1 MIQITDMTYRIAGR
15 SLFENASATVPKGHK
30 IGLIGRNGCGKSTL
44 LKLLTGDLHPD
55 AGSITINGIK
65 DAINGIGTVSQ
76 EAPGGDQTPLDF
88 VLSADKERA
97 DLIERAEVED
107 DPNSI
112 AEIQIRLADIGA
124 YSAPAK
130 AAIILA
136 GLGFDN
142 KAQNEPLSNFSGGWR
157 MRVAIAALL
166 LAEPDVLLLDEPTN
180 HLDLEATIWLESHLK
195 AYPKTL
201 IIVSHDRGL
210 LNRSVNGILHVEA
223 NKITYYSGDYD
234 RFEKVR
240 EEKLALQ
247 EAMSR
252 KQDAQRKHMEKFVE
266 RFRYTASKARQAQ
279 SRLKA
284 LEKMGSSTI
293 KLIEGNTVF
302 KFPEPELLPPP
313 LVTLEKASVGY
324 VNNLPVLSNINLRL
338 DADDRIGF
346 LGQNGNGK
354 STLAKLIANR
364 LEKMSG
370 ESHRAAKLKVGFF
383 AQHQVE
389 DLELEDTATE
399 HMARL
404 MPSAAIDKV
413 RARLGGVGLLQDK
426 QTTKVKFLSGGE
438 KARLT
443 IALITHDNPHVLIL
457 DEPTNHLDIDARD
470 ALVVALNTYKG
481 AVILIS
487 HDRRLLELTVDRL
500 WLIADG
506 TVNPFNGDLD
516 DYASW
521 LKDKVKESAGN
532 SVKKVKDDQS
542 QMHHKTSKKEQRK
555 AAADKR
561 KATSDLR
568 KKILEL
574 ENQITILSNK
584 RDEVLGTLGDAETYE
599 MSTSD
604 LEQII
609 IKKEHIDRKLK
620 VVETEWLEASEALE
634 LAT

>member
-1 MIQITDMTYRIAGR
+1 M
-15 SLFENASATVPKGHK
+15 
-30 IGLIGRNGCGKSTL
+30 C
-44 LKLLTGDLHPD
+44 
-55 AGSITINGIK
+55 
-65 DAINGIGTVSQ
+65 
-76 EAPGGDQTPLDF
+76 
-88 VLSADKERA
+88 
-97 DLIERAEVED
+97 
-107 DPNSI
+107 
-112 AEIQIRLADIGA
+112 IRD
-124 YSAPAK
+124 S
-130 AAIILA
+130 
-136 GLGFDN
+136 
-142 KAQNEPLSNFSGGWR
+142 
-157 MRVAIAALL
+157 L

-284 LEKMGSSTI
+284 LEKMGSSTV

-383 AQHQVE
+383 
-389 DLELEDTATE
+389 
-399 HMARL
+399 
-404 MPSAAIDKV
+404 SSNIK
-413 RARLGGVGLLQDK
+413 
-426 QTTKVKFLSGGE
+426 
-438 KARLT
+438 
-443 IALITHDNPHVLIL
+443 N
-457 DEPTNHLDIDARD
+457 
-470 ALVVALNTYKG
+470 
-481 AVILIS
+481 
-487 HDRRLLELTVDRL
+487 
-500 WLIADG
+500 
-506 TVNPFNGDLD
+506 
-516 DYASW
+516 
-521 LKDKVKESAGN
+521 
-532 SVKKVKDDQS
+532 
-542 QMHHKTSKKEQRK
+542 RK
-555 AAADKR
+555 W
-561 KATSDLR
+561 
-568 KKILEL
+568 
-574 ENQITILSNK
+574 
-584 RDEVLGTLGDAETYE
+584 Y
-599 MSTSD
+599 
-604 LEQII
+604 
-609 IKKEHIDRKLK
+609 KLK
-620 VVETEWLEASEALE
+620 LDQNYFDQLETTEYRSNSNNLLYYHFDILTFPLVEKKLYPY
-634 LAT
+634 